1 MNLMVNNITNVD
13 KIAKI
18 MNMNPGNI
26 YQHINYSKKC
36 IEKLLTI
43 LPNQL
48 VTKESIKENSNKDSQ
63 EESIEFSFKDEVLK
77 IKNLIL
83 SHQYGKKNMSY
94 VKNEIKIK

>member
-1 MNLMVNNITNVD
+1 MDLMVNNITNVD

-18 MNMNPGNI
+18 MNMNSGNI

-48 VTKESIKENSNKDSQ
+48 VTKESIKENSNKNS
-63 EESIEFSFKDEVLK
+63 
-77 IKNLIL
+77 
-83 SHQYGKKNMSY
+83 
-94 VKNEIKIK
+94 